1 MTSLREHS
9 AVTISQ
15 EKDQTCQNNRPV
27 ITFAQLEVE
36 FRRRGV
42 ELGFE
47 ISAPKALPPE
57 LCFDDLYLEQK
68 SMLMKRHDELRLQQF
83 EPLLRLKQ
91 STLQEL
97 TTRWQAARSR
107 ADQLRERE
115 VSENSAGYLIRA
127 GYVMLT
133 ALVWILKLMLE
144 QLMPSTSDGSAWQTA
159 LQKWMEE
166 NLLKPCSHVSLG
178 AIILIAVILEVLP
191 RLWTSLR
198 SQSTYTVILRIG
210 RWQGAVSILL
220 LGSGIGYKIGE
231 SKAILEFLSPLLLGA
246 GFALAAA
253 SLMLVLFSSGE
264 FAFGKSLPPAATS
277 ETKRQ
282 SARGVSVIVP
292 PALRRLRLIPKERL
306 NKLLLFAATAGLL
319 VLLVLMSAAF
329 LDSRREIVL
338 ASLALYLALGL
349 LCFAIGKTQ
358 EGVFR
363 AELATKQETD
373 AAAEE
378 LRSLREEL
386 KRKAD
391 EHAAAIKTLELEFR
405 RLRIAFL
412 DGFDYARRSLNTSH
426 HPHAA

>member
-9 AVTISQ
+9 AATISQ
-15 EKDQTCQNNRPV
+15 ERDQVRQNNRPA
-27 ITFAQLEVE
+27 ITFAQLETE

-42 ELGFE
+42 EIGFE

-57 LCFDDLYLEQK
+57 LCFDDLYEEQK
-68 SMLMKRHDELRLQQF
+68 SMLKKRHDELRLQQL

-97 TTRWQAARSR
+97 TARWQAARSR
-107 ADQLRERE
+107 ADHLRERG
-115 VSENSAGYLIRA
+115 VSENSAGCLIRA

-133 ALVWILKLMLE
+133 ALIWILKLMLE
-144 QLMPSTSDGSAWQTA
+144 QLMPPASDSSA
-159 LQKWMEE
+159 LQTVLQNLMNEY
-166 NLLKPCSHVSLG
+166 LLKPCSYVSLG

-191 RLWTSLR
+191 HLWTSLL

-231 SKAILEFLSPLLLGA
+231 SNAILEFLSPLLLGA

-264 FAFGKSLPPAATS
+264 FTFGKSLPPAATS

-282 SARGVSVIVP
+282 SASGLSVIVP

-319 VLLVLMSAAF
+319 VLMSAAF
-329 LDSRREIVL
+329 LGSHREIVL

-358 EGVFR
+358 EGVLR

-412 DGFDYARRSLNTSH
+412 DGFDYARRSLNTLRHS
-426 HPHAA
+426 HAA

>member
-15 EKDQTCQNNRPV
+15 EKDQARQNSRPA
-27 ITFAQLEVE
+27 IAFAQLETE

-68 SMLMKRHDELRLQQF
+68 SMLKKRHDELRLQQL

-97 TTRWQAARSR
+97 TARWQASRSR

-282 SARGVSVIVP
+282 SASGLSVIVP

-319 VLLVLMSAAF
+319 VLMSAAF
-329 LDSRREIVL
+329 LGSHRKIVL

-412 DGFDYARRSLNTSH
+412 DGFDYARRSLNTLRHS
-426 HPHAA
+426 HAA

>member
-9 AVTISQ
+9 AATISQ
-15 EKDQTCQNNRPV
+15 EKDQARQNSRPA
-27 ITFAQLEVE
+27 IAFAQLETE

-57 LCFDDLYLEQK
+57 LCFDDIHVEQK

-97 TTRWQAARSR
+97 TARWQAARSR

-144 QLMPSTSDGSAWQTA
+144 QVMPSTSDSSTLQTV
-159 LQKWMEE
+159 LQDLMNEY
-166 NLLKPCSHVSLG
+166 LKEWHSYVLLG

-282 SARGVSVIVP
+282 SASGLSVIVP

-319 VLLVLMSAAF
+319 VLMSAAF
-329 LDSRREIVL
+329 LGRHREIVL

-412 DGFDYARRSLNTSH
+412 DGFDYARRSLNTLRHS
-426 HPHAA
+426 HAA

>member
-57 LCFDDLYLEQK
+57 LCFDDIHVEQK

-97 TTRWQAARSR
+97 TARWQAARSR
-107 ADQLRERE
+107 ADQLRERG

-127 GYVMLT
+127 GYIMLT

-144 QLMPSTSDGSAWQTA
+144 QVMPSTSDGSAWQAA
-159 LQKWMEE
+159 LQKLMEE
-166 NLLKPCSHVSLG
+166 FLKDWRSYVLPG

-220 LGSGIGYKIGE
+220 LGSGIIGYKIRE
-231 SKAILEFLSPLLLGA
+231 SIAILEFLSPLLLGA

-319 VLLVLMSAAF
+319 VLMSAAF
-329 LDSRREIVL
+329 LGRHREIVL

-412 DGFDYARRSLNTSH
+412 DGFDYARRSLNTLRHS
-426 HPHAA
+426 HAA